1 MTKYLS
7 QKLTFFSFWLIVVV
21 VLLHSVSMDTNSSE
35 LTFFKYL
42 EYLLSLQLA
51 QIAVP
56 CFFMISGYLF
66 FIKLK
71 KDEVWTLND
80 YGLKLKKR
88 VNTLLVPYILWCFIW
103 FGIIYLLQTL
113 PVTKTFFNQPLYSLS
128 TKEFIY
134 NLIVYPLNYPFWFL
148 RELML
153 YVIITPIIYILI
165 RKFNLL
171 IFFLLIG
178 FSVINESLFTLGGIK
193 VFHVYPLLFYTIV
206 CYLSIRQINIEKRL
220 KVQIVLIALV
230 LWLILNNIIIYFDYY
245 QPHKFLPAQLTFIT
259 NLLGCMAMW
268 FGYDFLSKYL
278 NNHYNFYKYSFFIFA
293 FHGIPIVFLKKIIE
307 KLDVDS
313 ALYNFILYLFTFIF
327 ISILSII
334 VGVLVEKVVPRTYNV
349 LTGKR

>member
-51 QIAVP
+51 QLAVP

-71 KDEVWTLND
+71 KDEVWTLNN

-88 VNTLLVPYILWCFIW
+88 VNTLLVPYILWCLIW

-171 IFFLLIG
+171 IFF
-178 FSVINESLFTLGGIK
+178 
-193 VFHVYPLLFYTIV
+193 
-206 CYLSIRQINIEKRL
+206 
-220 KVQIVLIALV
+220 
-230 LWLILNNIIIYFDYY
+230 II
-245 QPHKFLPAQLTFIT
+245 
-259 NLLGCMAMW
+259 
-268 FGYDFLSKYL
+268 
-278 NNHYNFYKYSFFIFA
+278 
-293 FHGIPIVFLKKIIE
+293 
-307 KLDVDS
+307 
-313 ALYNFILYLFTFIF
+313 
-327 ISILSII
+327 
-334 VGVLVEKVVPRTYNV
+334 
-349 LTGKR
+349 